1 MLQVTRIF
9 GVWHEKKLPRENYV
23 SAETIC
29 LALNLGFLWCFWVL
43 DFSVGGREEGLK
55 RVWHSE
61 SQSQQIH
68 ICLSIYNQDNL
79 NPLADVTELRHEYEF
94 RKQYDPF
101 VRKARRRNPNN

>member
-1 MLQVTRIF
+1 M
-9 GVWHEKKLPRENYV
+9 
-23 SAETIC
+23 
-29 LALNLGFLWCFWVL
+29 
-43 DFSVGGREEGLK
+43 GGREEGLK

-101 VRKARRRNPNN
+101 VRKARRQNPNN